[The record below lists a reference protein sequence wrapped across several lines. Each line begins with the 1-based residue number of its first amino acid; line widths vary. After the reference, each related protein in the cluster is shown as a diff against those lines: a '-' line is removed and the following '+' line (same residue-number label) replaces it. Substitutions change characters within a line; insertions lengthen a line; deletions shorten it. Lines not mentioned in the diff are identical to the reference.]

1 MNLKELRERR
11 KQKQEDERREMLD
24 RVRAGEPPKSLREVR
39 DRIVI
44 DAAAEP
50 RVVTCPQGIVVYTVP
65 DKPSVRNVI
74 RMAFD
79 FKRIDEQIRDV
90 FAAAPDADLKAD
102 LVLQRALG
110 IKILSVQRN
119 KPAPPSDE
127 DPLF

>member
-1 MNLKELRERR
+1 MNFKELRERR

-44 DAAAEP
+44 EGATEP
-50 RVVTCPQGIVVYTVP
+50 RIVTCPQGVVVYTIP

-74 RMAFD
+74 RMTFD
-79 FKRIDEQIRDV
+79 FKRIDEQIKDV
-90 FAAAPDADLKAD
+90 LAAAPDADLKAD
-102 LVLQRALG
+102 LDLQRGLG
-110 IKILSVQRN
+110 IKILSVRRN